1 MLHLNFDILDWCS
14 KDYVPALNQS
24 TESLWT
30 SSEPAECFWTCR
42 PPADV
47 SSSGIRPAESSLCVC
62 VADCVAVSLRAPS
75 SPAEA
80 TWWPSHFTR
89 TRPTWTRVSPPS
101 TKPLSRLTVRPDL
114 LSFSSILQF
123 LVRSL
128 HCALCS
134 VSDCL
139 LPSISVSR
147 TVPVHQQPVHQHDA
161 ALWRLERLWRRQR
174 RGQLQWV
181 RTTSCGTNTT
191 TCDRM
196 FCFEIINIVD
206 ELLSSLNNKLFVWE
220 NARKC
225 C

>member
-47 SSSGIRPAESSLCVC
+47 SSSGIRPAESSLCLC

-196 FCFEIINIVD
+196 FCFECGCD
-206 ELLSSLNNKLFVWE
+206 SWLLILLMNYFLV
-220 NARKC
+220 
-225 C
+225 

>member
-14 KDYVPALNQS
+14 KDYVSALNQS

-30 SSEPAECFWTCR
+30 WSEPAECFWTCR
-42 PPADV
+42 PPPDV

-80 TWWPSHFTR
+80 TWWPSNFTR

-101 TKPLSRLTVRPDL
+101 TKPLSQLTVRPDL
-114 LSFSSILQF
+114 LSFLCILQF
-123 LVRSL
+123 LVWSF
-128 HCALCS
+128 HGALCS

-181 RTTSCGTNTT
+181 RTTSCGPNTT

-196 FCFEIINIVD
+196 FCFECGRD
-206 ELLSSLNNKLFVWE
+206 SRLLILLMNYFLV
-220 NARKC
+220 
-225 C
+225 